1 MAQPGFFDTESRLK
15 KLDEKDNLLKLNQL
29 VDWDIFRSTIETAR
43 RKSERKS
50 NAGRKPY
57 DALVMFKCLV
67 LQQLY
72 NLSDEEFE
80 FQLRDRLTFIRF
92 VGLNP
97 EDTTP
102 DANTLWDFRELLTKQ
117 NQLSNLFNRFNQYLD
132 NKGLRAR
139 KGQIVD
145 ASFVEAPRQ
154 RNTREQNQTIKDGL
168 IPAEFLDNPH
178 VASQKDTDARWAQKN
193 DEDHFGYKNHISVDV
208 EHKLIRNFACTNAA
222 VHDSNQFESLLA
234 PNSSRDVWADSA
246 YRSEEKEAILN
257 AMNYRSHVHEKGN
270 RSAALTDK
278 QIARNKKKSKIRAR
292 VEHVFGYQVNSMS
305 GGFLRV
311 IGIAR
316 ATTKIALTNLVYNI
330 MRFCYLH
337 GRALPKK

>member
-1 MAQPGFFDTESRLK
+1 MVQPGFFDTVNRLK

-29 VDWDIFRSTIETAR
+29 VDWDIFRSTIEAAR

-178 VASQKDTDARWAQKN
+178 VASQKDTDARWTQKN
-193 DEDHFGYKNHISVDV
+193 DHDHFGYKNHISVDV

-222 VHDSNQFESLLA
+222 VHDSNQFETLLA

-246 YRSEEKEAILN
+246 YRSEEKEAILD

-270 RSAALTDK
+270 RSTALTDK

-292 VEHVFGYQVNSMS
+292 VEHVFGYQINSMS

-337 GRALPKK
+337 GRVLSKK

>member
-1 MAQPGFFDTESRLK
+1 M
-15 KLDEKDNLLKLNQL
+15 
-29 VDWDIFRSTIETAR
+29 
-43 RKSERKS
+43 
-50 NAGRKPY
+50 
-57 DALVMFKCLV
+57 

-132 NKGLRAR
+132 NRGLYAR

-178 VASQKDTDARWAQKN
+178 VASQKDTDARWTQKN
-193 DEDHFGYKNHISVDV
+193 NEDHFGYKNHISVDV

-246 YRSEEKEAILN
+246 YRSEEKEAILDT
-257 AMNYRSHVHEKGN
+257 MNYRSHVHEKGN
-270 RSAALTDK
+270 RSAALTKK
-278 QIARNKKKSKIRAR
+278 QIASNKKKSKIRAR
-292 VEHVFGYQVNSMS
+292 VEHVFGYQANSMN

-337 GRALPKK
+337 GIALSKK